1 MGVRDFKDGTLA
13 GAAAPISTAECAIV
27 LTNAVKY
34 GKLREVKDEGHKI
47 TVLLSK
53 EDFEQFA
60 AYCEARGHKKST
72 LIVRLI
78 REHLEKEGFVH
89 QRNLPFEAKQWDV
102 KAKQ

>member
-1 MGVRDFKDGTLA
+1 MKDA
-13 GAAAPISTAECAIV
+13 GNKV
-27 LTNAVKY
+27 
-34 GKLREVKDEGHKI
+34 

-53 EDFEQFA
+53 EDFEQFG

-78 REHLEKEGFVH
+78 REHLEKEGFVY
-89 QRNLPFEAKQWDV
+89 QPNLPFEAKQGDA